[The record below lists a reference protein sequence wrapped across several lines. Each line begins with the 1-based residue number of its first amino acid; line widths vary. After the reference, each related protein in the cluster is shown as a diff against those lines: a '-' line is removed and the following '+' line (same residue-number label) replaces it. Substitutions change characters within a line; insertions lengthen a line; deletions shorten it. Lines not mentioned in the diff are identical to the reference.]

1 MPQVE
6 EQRNSVQSSNDRW
19 ERSKFNFLPCL
30 FLTKLWI
37 KHAECTACGRSGK
50 EVGFPFPESPC
61 CPRNL
66 RLLCKLP
73 WDCFSAD
80 EGFFHLPSDDLRKSR
95 ISYLFMQ
102 PVCGFCLLLAK
113 LWTINLAKRQRQ
125 TKETNCNLIMYRNC
139 LKIIFPMALKGMLAK
154 SVNNWVTY

>member
-6 EQRNSVQSSNDRW
+6 EQRNSVQSSHDRW
-19 ERSKFNFLPCL
+19 ERSKFNFQACL

-66 RLLCKLP
+66 RLLCKLS

-80 EGFFHLPSDDLRKSR
+80 EGFFHLTTCENPEFLIYSCSLYVAS
-95 ISYLFMQ
+95 F
-102 PVCGFCLLLAK
+102 LAK

>member
-50 EVGFPFPESPC
+50 EVGFPFPESH
-61 CPRNL
+61 
-66 RLLCKLP
+66 
-73 WDCFSAD
+73 AA
-80 EGFFHLPSDDLRKSR
+80 HAT
-95 ISYLFMQ
+95 
-102 PVCGFCLLLAK
+102 CGFYANCLEIASLLTKGFSICHLTTCENPEFLIYSCSLYVASFLAK